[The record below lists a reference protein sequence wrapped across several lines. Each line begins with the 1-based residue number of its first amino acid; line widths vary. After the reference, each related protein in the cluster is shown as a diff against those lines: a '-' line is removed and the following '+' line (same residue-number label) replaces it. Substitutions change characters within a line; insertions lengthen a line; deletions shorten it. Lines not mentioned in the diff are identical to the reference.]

1 MGINRL
7 SEQERAAFLDRFS
20 SMSRFDRKA
29 PGESPVREYP
39 RTALHFRDLI
49 AYKRIRSQAVVAR
62 QMGLQNPFMLTH
74 EQIAHDHTVIG
85 GRSYLNFSTYDYL
98 GLNGHEQL
106 TQAVTEAAQRYGTT
120 AGASR
125 LVAGQRTIHA
135 ELEQAL
141 AEHYGQPACLCL
153 VSGHATNVTA
163 ISTICDKHDLI
174 VYDKLAHNSIYLG
187 ARYSGARAIA
197 FAHNDLQS
205 LLSILQE
212 HRSHYAKC
220 LIVTEGVFSMD
231 GDIAPLPHL
240 IAIKKQ
246 FNAFLMIDE
255 AHALGV
261 IGARGY
267 GSLEYGEVDPGD
279 VDIVMGTLSKTLCG
293 CGGYIAG
300 CPELIDILKFTAP
313 AFVFSVG
320 LSPVLAAASLTA
332 LQLMHAEPWR
342 VEKLRENSVLALEY
356 AQQLD
361 LKIGSA
367 QGTAILPVIIGSSI
381 RTTYLVN
388 LLFEDGI
395 LALPII
401 YPAVE
406 EEKARI
412 RLFLSTSHD
421 ASQIRHALERISE
434 LLPQAAEYEGQYVS
448 SHA

>member
-20 SMSRFDRKA
+20 SMSRLDRRA
-29 PGESPVREYP
+29 PAEPPAREYP
-39 RTALHFRDLI
+39 RAPLHFGDLI

-62 QMGLQNPFMLTH
+62 QMGLENPFMLTH

-98 GLNGHEQL
+98 GLNGHERL
-106 TQAVTEAAQRYGTT
+106 TAAVTQAAQRYGTT

-125 LVAGQRTIHA
+125 LVAGQRTIHT

-141 AEHYGQPACLCL
+141 AEHYGLPACLCL
-153 VSGHATNVTA
+153 VSGHATNVTV
-163 ISTICDKHDLI
+163 ISTLFDKHDLI

-187 ARYSGARAIA
+187 AHYSGARTMAY
-197 FAHNDLQS
+197 AHNDLQS
-205 LLSILQE
+205 LLTILQE
-212 HRSHYAKC
+212 HRSQYAKC

-240 IAIKKQ
+240 IDLKKQ

-261 IGARGY
+261 IGPRGG
-267 GSLEYGEVDPGD
+267 GSLEYGQVEPGD

-300 CPELIDILKFTAP
+300 CPELIDILRYTAP

-320 LSPVLAAASLTA
+320 LSPVLAAASLAA
-332 LQLMHAEPWR
+332 LQLLHEEPWR
-342 VEKLRENSVLALEY
+342 VERLHENSALALEC

-412 RLFLSTSHD
+412 RLFLSASHD
-421 ASQIRHALERISE
+421 AAQIRHALGRISHF
-434 LLPQAAEYEGQYVS
+434 LPRAAQYEEQYVN
-448 SHA
+448 SHP